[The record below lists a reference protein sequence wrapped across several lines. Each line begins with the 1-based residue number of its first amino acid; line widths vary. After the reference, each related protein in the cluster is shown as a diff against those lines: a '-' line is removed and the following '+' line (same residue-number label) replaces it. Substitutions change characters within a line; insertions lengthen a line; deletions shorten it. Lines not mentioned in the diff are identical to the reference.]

1 MSNDRKFCDFCK
13 CWIADNKPVNFEFN
27 YSNKS
32 PSTFFF
38 EPISLQSV
46 SFHEGGKRH
55 QANVAK
61 RISELGKQSVK
72 DERAKQKV
80 DQQIRQ
86 MEDAAMKAYGT
97 KKPILC
103 GISNFKII
111 FF

>member
-1 MSNDRKFCDFCK
+1 MKLK
-13 CWIADNKPVNFEFN
+13 TVTNFLVH
-27 YSNKS
+27 
-32 PSTFFF
+32 FFK
-38 EPISLQSV
+38 PISLQSI

-97 KKPILC
+97 KT
-103 GISNFKII
+103 NFSVE
-111 FF
+111 F